1 MRRVGPWIWA
11 NPDIQNPVLPATDAE
26 TVCNQLPLSLMTDG
40 GISEATNAEKSI
52 LFQGRLDRQNFCLLS
67 PKHCWWWKNLL
78 CVKILF
84 FFLSLFRIFFFCI
97 LHLFAASPALL
108 RLLHCGE
115 RLCQGNDSRR
125 EWWKAAVIERS
136 WATKI
141 WSNIYTRAAFERP
154 QWHSC
159 LTIKFWVAGPTWKHK
174 AIHTQHL
181 KSVWRRQNFHRC
193 VSIIQT

>member
-84 FFLSLFRIFFFCI
+84 FFLSLFRYFFFAFYIC
-97 LHLFAASPALL
+97 LQHLL
-108 RLLHCGE
+108 RSCGCCTVACACARGTTRDGSDGRQQLLKEVGLQRSDLIFTQGL
-115 RLCQGNDSRR
+115 RLRDHSDIPAWQSSSGLQDQPENTRQ
-125 EWWKAAVIERS
+125 
-136 WATKI
+136 
-141 WSNIYTRAAFERP
+141 YT
-154 QWHSC
+154 HN
-159 LTIKFWVAGPTWKHK
+159 T
-174 AIHTQHL
+174 
-181 KSVWRRQNFHRC
+181 
-193 VSIIQT
+193 